1 MKVLLHVHVS
11 LLCVL
16 LVCYAE
22 FVNARISWKLLYAED
37 ATTWYLYGVSLQSI
51 YFIFDFLN
59 IHSLCLHTSPR
70 ICSSSAQK
78 YFRRATRLNWPEGAV
93 SRESIRAV
101 RKLDRLKVSVSLKF
115 ALSQL
120 IITFYLET
128 LIHSCYWSGYLF
140 FLDFKG
146 NWVWLRLEVRVC
158 TYSY

>member
-1 MKVLLHVHVS
+1 M
-11 LLCVL
+11 LCVENL
-16 LVCYAE
+16 NHKPSFAFFHKNTLFTALVAVIENTDTHEYELGEC
-22 FVNARISWKLLYAED
+22 KLCN
-37 ATTWYLYGVSLQSI
+37 
-51 YFIFDFLN
+51 FIFDFLN
-59 IHSLCLHTSPR
+59 IHSLCLHTSPG

>member
-59 IHSLCLHTSPR
+59 IHSLCLHTSPGM
-70 ICSSSAQK
+70 CSSSAQK

-101 RKLDRLKVSVSLKF
+101 RKLDRLKVSLKF
-115 ALSQL
+115 AIFAMRIYQLFLS
-120 IITFYLET
+120 FGSET
-128 LIHSCYWSGYLF
+128 LIRSCRWSGYL
-140 FLDFKG
+140 
-146 NWVWLRLEVRVC
+146 V
-158 TYSY
+158 S